1 MLVLLSL
8 YIIDSITVTLLFHCC
23 CITVPLLLHY
33 CFIAVALLLHYCC
46 ITVPLLFNVVGQLQ
60 AVGVWVV
67 LLAQRKASF
76 IKRTTDVLDTV
87 YAGDIPSTLEG
98 LVSDLEV
105 G

>member
-1 MLVLLSL
+1 M
-8 YIIDSITVTLLFHCC
+8 
-23 CITVPLLLHY
+23 
-33 CFIAVALLLHYCC
+33 
-46 ITVPLLFNVVGQLQ
+46 LFNVVGQLQ

-76 IKRTTDVLDTV
+76 IKRTTDILDTV